1 MIKFDNKKEV
11 IMQNQWKKIT
21 LLAATICWM
30 IAPFNVVN
38 AETSDEE
45 KLEEKLDTAIELMRK
60 AVEEAE
66 KGNYIL
72 GDPYARCPGYEDQ
85 PPPDFTPETYC
96 ETPAFAC
103 RCF

>member
-1 MIKFDNKKEV
+1 
-11 IMQNQWKKIT
+11 MQNEWKKIT

-72 GDPYARCPGYEDQ
+72 GSPWEVCPGK
-85 PPPDFTPETYC
+85 PDIKGFPEGDLC
-96 ETPAFAC
+96 KHPSFSC